1 MKKLLIIIVVI
12 LIGIICYFIAT
23 PILDEG
29 TTNNLAEKLPE
40 SNKEDEVQKLF
51 NSMTLEEKIAQMLII
66 DFQGRSITENELN
79 LLKEIK
85 PGGFILFGEN
95 FTTYNATLDL
105 IKSIKAT
112 SDIPMFISV
121 DEEGGRVSR
130 LNNISDIQMAK
141 IPPMFNIGATADKE
155 LAYEIGKII
164 GQRLNVFGIN
174 MDFAPILDIYSN
186 PNNTVIGDRSFGTD
200 ATRVYAMASKVAK
213 GLNEQ
218 NVISV
223 YKHFPGHGDTTA
235 DSHYELPVVTKSLEE
250 LQNLELI
257 PFQKAINDG
266 AEVIMVAHLAM
277 PNITSDNTPSSLS
290 KEIITDLLKNKMG
303 YHNLV
308 ITDSLKMK
316 AITDNY
322 SEKDIYKLAINA
334 GVDILLMPQ
343 NPENAIALIKEMV
356 ENGEIDVEK
365 INTSVMKILRLKS
378 LRIKDNYNT
387 YLGKE
392 YLNLPEYEEVLNKIN

>member
-1 MKKLLIIIVVI
+1 MKKILIVIAVI
-12 LIGIICYFIAT
+12 LIGVICYFLAIT
-23 PILDEG
+23 KTDEG
-29 TTNNLAEKLPE
+29 TTNSLKNELSNPE
-40 SNKEDEVQKLF
+40 QEDEVQKLF

-66 DFQGRSITENELN
+66 DFQGKTISDNELN
-79 LLKEIK
+79 LLREIK

-95 FTTYNATLDL
+95 FTTYDATLNL
-105 IKSIKAT
+105 IKNIKAT

-130 LNNISDIQMAK
+130 LVNISDVQMPS
-141 IPPMFNIGATADKE
+141 IPPMFRVGNTHDEE
-155 LAYEIGKII
+155 LAYQVGKII

-186 PNNTVIGDRSFGTD
+186 PNNTVIGDRAFGTD
-200 ATRVYAMASKVAK
+200 AKVYTMAMQVAK
-213 GLNEQ
+213 GLNDQ

-223 YKHFPGHGDTTA
+223 YKHFPGHGDTAA

-257 PFQKAINDG
+257 PFQKAIDNG

-290 KEIITDLLKNKMG
+290 KEIITDLLKDKMG
-303 YHNLV
+303 YNNLV

-343 NPENAIALIKEMV
+343 DPQNAINLIKEMV
-356 ENGEIDVEK
+356 ENEEINIER
-365 INTSVMKILRLKS
+365 INDSVMKILRLKA
-378 LRIKDNYNT
+378 LKLNNNYDT
-387 YLGKE
+387 CLDKK
-392 YLNLPEYEEVLNKIN
+392 YLNLPEQEEVLNKIN

>member
-1 MKKLLIIIVVI
+1 MKKIVAIIVLI
-12 LIGIICYFIAT
+12 LFGVLCYFVAT
-23 PILDEG
+23 TKIDDG
-29 TTNNLAEKLPE
+29 TTNNLKNELE
-40 SNKEDEVQKLF
+40 DSEKEDEVQKLF
-51 NSMTLEEKIAQMLII
+51 DSMTLEEKIGQMLII
-66 DFQGRSITENELN
+66 DFQGQNITDNELN
-79 LLKEIK
+79 LLREIK

-95 FTTYNATLDL
+95 FTTYNQTLEL

-112 SDIPMFISV
+112 NDIPMFISV

-130 LNNISDIQMAK
+130 LSGLSDVQMLD
-141 IPPMFNIGATADKE
+141 IPPMLRVGNTDDKE
-155 LAYEIGKII
+155 LAYQVGKII

-186 PNNTVIGDRSFGTD
+186 PNNTVIGDRAFGTD
-200 ATRVYAMASKVAK
+200 ATKVYTMASQVAK

-218 NVISV
+218 NIISV
-223 YKHFPGHGDTTA
+223 YKHFPGHGDTSA

-250 LQNLELI
+250 LEKLELI
-257 PFQKAINDG
+257 PFQKAIDDG
-266 AEVIMVAHLAM
+266 AEVIMVAHIAM

-303 YHNLV
+303 YDNLV

-343 NPENAIALIKEMV
+343 NPQNAINLIKEMI
-356 ENGEIDVEK
+356 ENNEIDEEK
-365 INTSVMKILRLKS
+365 INDSVLKILRLKW
-378 LRIKDNYNT
+378 LKLKNNYDT
-387 YLGKE
+387 YLDKN
-392 YLNLPEYEEVLNKIN
+392 YLNLPEYEEVLDKIN